1 MLSTTMECSFY
12 TLLSSSFGTLGIVW
26 AETERGPMVHR
37 VFLSHIQTPTEKL
50 VHMNFTD
57 ARPLSCPIAIEL
69 GERIQRFL
77 EGEAVAFSL
86 DRIALERCSE
96 FQKRVLLA
104 EYEIPRGWVSTY
116 GRIARSLGIP
126 NGARAVGGA
135 LSRNPFPIII
145 PCHRAIRSNGELGG
159 FQGGLRM
166 KRALLEREGIEFSG
180 EGKVLTDKVYY

>member
-1 MLSTTMECSFY
+1 MERRFY

-26 AETERGPMVHR
+26 AETERGPMVRR
-37 VFLSHIQTPTEKL
+37 VFLPHIQAPGEKL
-50 VHMNFTD
+50 VQMAFAD
-57 ARPLSCPIAIEL
+57 ASPLSCPIIRRF

-77 EGEAVAFSL
+77 EGEAVDFEL
-86 DRIALERCSE
+86 DRIALERCPG

-104 EYEIPRGWVSTY
+104 EYEIPRSWVSTY

-159 FQGGLRM
+159 FQGGPRM

-180 EGKVLTDKVYY
+180 EGKVRTDKVYH